1 MKVVNMM
8 LNPALYILMRT
19 DLDSLTP
26 GKAMAQ
32 AAHAANQ
39 FQTYTNFTVET
50 TEWFRG
56 GFGTT
61 IVLGVTTEREMIE
74 VVQAALEDGFES
86 NIITDSSYP
95 IRDGAVT
102 HHLPLNTCAYAFTS
116 CRHLH
121 PISSL
126 AGLTLYK

>member
-1 MKVVNMM
+1 MM
-8 LNPALYILMRT
+8 NPALYILMRT
-19 DLDSLTP
+19 DMESLTS

-39 FQTYTNFTVET
+39 FQTFTKHNVDNT
-50 TEWFRG
+50 AWFNG

-61 IVLGVTTEREMIE
+61 IVLGVPTQKELIE
-74 VVQAALEDGFES
+74 VIQGAVEDGFDGGL
-86 NIITDSSYP
+86 ITDSSYP
-95 IRDGAVT
+95 IRDGLVT
-102 HHLPLNTCAYAFTS
+102 HHLPLMTCGYAFTP

-121 PISSL
+121 PISTL

>member
-1 MKVVNMM
+1 M
-8 LNPALYILMRT
+8 LTKPALYILMRT

-39 FQTYTNFTVET
+39 FQTYTKFSVKDTP
-50 TEWFRG
+50 WFDG

-61 IVLGVTTEREMIE
+61 IVLGVTTEKEMIE
-74 VVQAALEDGFES
+74 ITQAAVEDGFEGGV
-86 NIITDSSYP
+86 ITDSSYP
-95 IRDGAVT
+95 IRDGSVT
-102 HHLPLNTCAYAFTS
+102 HHLPLMTCGYAFTT

-126 AGLTLYK
+126 AGLSLYK